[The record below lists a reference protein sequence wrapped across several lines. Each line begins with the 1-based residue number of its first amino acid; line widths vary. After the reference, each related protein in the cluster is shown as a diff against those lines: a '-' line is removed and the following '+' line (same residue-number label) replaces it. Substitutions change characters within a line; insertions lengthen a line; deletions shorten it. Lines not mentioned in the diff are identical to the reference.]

1 MSVNEWV
8 SPDEWNIYIIV
19 FRCVNMDAGGGNQV
33 RVSLIVKMLDLFAD
47 QEAKRSR
54 VTESTDFDAG
64 IKVGGR
70 PGG

>member
-1 MSVNEWV
+1 
-8 SPDEWNIYIIV
+8 
-19 FRCVNMDAGGGNQV
+19 MDAGGGNQV

-54 VTESTDFDAG
+54 VTESSDFDAG